1 MTGSPSF
8 GSDTNAPSTS
18 AYAAS
23 VVARQSRTVL
33 GTTLVAVVIL
43 ITCACGGGTTRT
55 AVSPTPDLSAV
66 SNRYQ
71 ALVEQ
76 LGTAAAAFNDGMEAL
91 PSTATAADVAAIAS
105 PYAAALHTYD
115 GDLLRLAVPAS
126 VATNVQ
132 SLVTA
137 DVALEKDL
145 DGEATAA
152 GFTLVIWSQQITPDA
167 NRVVAASNVVRADL
181 GLKPL

>member
-1 MTGSPSF
+1 MRP
-8 GSDTNAPSTS
+8 TS
-18 AYAAS
+18 GRPDANSVATAFAAF
-23 VVARQSRTVL
+23 VGVHHP
-33 GTTLVAVVIL
+33 
-43 ITCACGGGTTRT
+43 GTTRS
-55 AVSPTPDLSAV
+55 ALSPTPALSAV

-71 ALVEQ
+71 ALFEQ
-76 LGTAAAAFNDGMEAL
+76 LATAGVAFNEGMEAL

-126 VATNVQ
+126 LAANVQ
-132 SLVTA
+132 TLVTA
-137 DVALEKDL
+137 DAALEKDL
-145 DGEATAA
+145 DGAATVA
-152 GFTLVIWSQQITPDA
+152 GFTVAIWSQQITPDA